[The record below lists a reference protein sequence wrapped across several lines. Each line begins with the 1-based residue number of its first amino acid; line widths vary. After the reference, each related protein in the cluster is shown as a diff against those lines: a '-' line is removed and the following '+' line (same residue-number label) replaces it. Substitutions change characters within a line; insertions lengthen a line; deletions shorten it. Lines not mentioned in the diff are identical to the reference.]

1 MLDRLLSSGAEP
13 VAIAEEGRLLANT
26 PIKPTNAGSPTWITI
41 ARLGVTVIHA
51 KFVVALDQCTGE
63 SELAAGRQPHQ
74 GECQHRF
81 TNWLQAS
88 SAAWSVCWP
97 RCGRPVSNGLPQAP
111 RTRTSRPGASLA
123 RR

>member
-1 MLDRLLSSGAEP
+1 VLDRLLSSGAEP

-41 ARLGVTVIHA
+41 ARLGVTVFHA

-81 TNWLQAS
+81 TNW
-88 SAAWSVCWP
+88 P
-97 RCGRPVSNGLPQAP
+97 RCGRPASNGLPQAP